1 VHSLSTAPAVE
12 SPSLSLPSVY
22 LEISP
27 VPSRRRS
34 FFPPCFRV
42 TRFSARHFCAPQFL
56 VLAALLFLVLLPQ
69 KSFASVAFVQADYC
83 TAKGASTVACTFT
96 ATVAKGDLLV
106 ANAVP
111 MNTSASSFTIS
122 VSDNKN
128 GAWTSAAQC
137 FSAYAG
143 QADLFY
149 FANSAAGTITVTTTS
164 SSSTGLFE
172 LAIAEYSGIATSA
185 PLDKGGTCSSM
196 ANSTTVTAPSLT
208 TANANDLVLS
218 LLAMSGTAGTVTT
231 ASPFTLRNNAAAAF
245 ADHIVSTIGTYPGAA
260 FKWTYQNVAF
270 AVAVAFKAS
279 GSNPSPTVAT
289 PSASPAAGT
298 YSSAQ
303 TITLSDST
311 SGAAICYTTD
321 GSTPTATTP
330 GTCSHG
336 TKYSAAFKVSA
347 TTTVIALA
355 TLSGDNNSALLT
367 SVYTISSSVA
377 TPTAT
382 PAAGNYT
389 SAQTVTLADS
399 TTGAVI
405 CYTTDGS
412 TPTATTPGTCSHG
425 TKYSAPFAV
434 SESATVTALGTLS
447 GHTNST
453 LLTNVYTITYTVA
466 TPTATPA
473 AGAYTLAQT
482 VTLSDSMATA
492 VICYTTDGTTPT
504 ATTPGTCSHGTE
516 YSSPFSVPATTTV
529 TALATLSGL
538 TNSSLL
544 KNVYTIT
551 LSTATVVL
559 CPNIG
564 ETGDYANCEPSPV
577 LAFGN
582 QAVNTASMAIPISIN
597 NCKSSYIA
605 ACNGASASVSLDSL
619 VITGPN
625 AADFTISGCPA
636 GTVIATGSFCSPTIV
651 FKPTE
656 PSGTS
661 ETATLTVTDNAS
673 TPTQTMSLTGTSATV
688 TTIST
693 SSCPTALAAGNY
705 QLSANIS
712 CGGTA
717 FTYNGSIDFNLNGH
731 TITYGTASQSTQIGA
746 FILTA
751 YNSTIAVHNGK
762 IAEGT
767 GINTFAPSGV
777 QPLSS
782 LIGSQGNY
790 DSDDGGAFFNLTL
803 SINMQYANVF
813 EMQSTFVAHDNVI
826 TDTAVGTC
834 ADVSC
839 RADLQS
845 STIDQNGARDEP
857 SGETHFYN
865 NTQTGG
871 AQGGFVVDDP
881 GATIT
886 YNYINPGNAK
896 GTNTNDFA
904 IYCWGVSC
912 TVQHNIVIVPIT
924 SASNS
929 RGVLISD
936 DENLGAGGRS
946 VEDNYIGA
954 TDLAV
959 NSEYGGCAL
968 GGTFGIEFDSN
979 PIGTNT
985 ASGNT
990 VVATASTA
998 GCSAAALRVSDSQV
1012 STNLSQNNQYFAVR
1026 ASGAPD
1032 CFEGTWADAGAGCAF
1047 GLSLDGP
1054 TAFTSSGDTFT
1065 ADSGCIFVAPQG
1077 ASGVVVQS
1085 PTCIIGSNP
1094 SSYHTLIAQNGPAGA
1109 TGGGASSVT
1118 IIDPIFGAGTG
1129 PTDTVIYAPGGS
1141 AGAASFF
1148 IDWTQNMTVSKTS
1161 GPAASG
1167 AVVTFTDALSKKYTC
1182 TTNSSGECSV
1192 VLTEY
1197 RDNNDT
1203 AANQVENHNPYS
1215 LSIAISGCT
1224 TYTQT
1229 GISVSATTPRAIKLA
1244 GC

>member
-1 VHSLSTAPAVE
+1 
-12 SPSLSLPSVY
+12 
-22 LEISP
+22 
-27 VPSRRRS
+27 
-34 FFPPCFRV
+34 
-42 TRFSARHFCAPQFL
+42 
-56 VLAALLFLVLLPQ
+56 
-69 KSFASVAFVQADYC
+69 
-83 TAKGASTVACTFT
+83 
-96 ATVAKGDLLV
+96 
-106 ANAVP
+106 
-111 MNTSASSFTIS
+111 
-122 VSDNKN
+122 
-128 GAWTSAAQC
+128 
-137 FSAYAG
+137 
-143 QADLFY
+143 
-149 FANSAAGTITVTTTS
+149 
-164 SSSTGLFE
+164 
-172 LAIAEYSGIATSA
+172 
-185 PLDKGGTCSSM
+185 
-196 ANSTTVTAPSLT
+196 
-208 TANANDLVLS
+208 
-218 LLAMSGTAGTVTT
+218 
-231 ASPFTLRNNAAAAF
+231 
-245 ADHIVSTIGTYPGAA
+245 
-260 FKWTYQNVAF
+260 
-270 AVAVAFKAS
+270 
-279 GSNPSPTVAT
+279 
-289 PSASPAAGT
+289 
-298 YSSAQ
+298 
-303 TITLSDST
+303 
-311 SGAAICYTTD
+311 
-321 GSTPTATTP
+321 
-330 GTCSHG
+330 
-336 TKYSAAFKVSA
+336 
-347 TTTVIALA
+347 
-355 TLSGDNNSALLT
+355 
-367 SVYTISSSVA
+367 
-377 TPTAT
+377 
-382 PAAGNYT
+382 
-389 SAQTVTLADS
+389 
-399 TTGAVI
+399 
-405 CYTTDGS
+405 
-412 TPTATTPGTCSHG
+412 
-425 TKYSAPFAV
+425 
-434 SESATVTALGTLS
+434 
-447 GHTNST
+447 
-453 LLTNVYTITYTVA
+453 
-466 TPTATPA
+466 
-473 AGAYTLAQT
+473 
-482 VTLSDSMATA
+482 
-492 VICYTTDGTTPT
+492 
-504 ATTPGTCSHGTE
+504 
-516 YSSPFSVPATTTV
+516 
-529 TALATLSGL
+529 
-538 TNSSLL
+538 
-544 KNVYTIT
+544 
-551 LSTATVVL
+551 
-559 CPNIG
+559 
-564 ETGDYANCEPSPV
+564 
-577 LAFGN
+577 
-582 QAVNTASMAIPISIN
+582 MAIPVSIN
-597 NCKSSYIA
+597 NCKNSYIA

-625 AADFTISGCPA
+625 AADFTISGCAA
-636 GTVIATGSFCSPTIV
+636 GTVIPTGSFCSPTIV

-688 TTIST
+688 TTISS

-731 TITYGTASQSTQIGA
+731 TITYGTASQSSQIGA
-746 FILTA
+746 FLLTA
-751 YNSTIAVHNGK
+751 YNSTISVHNGT

-767 GINTFAPSGV
+767 GINSFVPPDVT
-777 QPLSS
+777 PLSS

-790 DSDDGGAFFNLTL
+790 DSADGGAFFNLTL

-834 ADVSC
+834 ADVNC

-845 STIDQNGARDEP
+845 STIVQNGARDEP
-857 SGETHFYN
+857 SGETHIYN

-912 TVQHNIVIVPIT
+912 TAQHNVVIVPIT
-924 SASNS
+924 TASNS

-946 VEDNYIGA
+946 VENNYIGA

-979 PIGTNT
+979 PVGTNT

-1012 STNLSQNNQYFAVR
+1012 STNLSENNQYFAVR
-1026 ASGAPD
+1026 ASGAPN
-1032 CFEGTWADAGAGCAF
+1032 CVESTWADAGPGCAF

-1077 ASGVVVQS
+1077 AAGVVVQS
-1085 PTCIIGSNP
+1085 PTCFIGSNP
-1094 SSYHTLIAQNGPAGA
+1094 SSYHTLVAQNGPAGT

-1129 PTDTVIYAPGGS
+1129 PTDTVLYAPGGS

-1167 AVVTFTDALSKKYTC
+1167 AVVTFTDSLSKKYTC

-1192 VLTEY
+1192 VLTQY

-1229 GISVSATTPRAIKLA
+1229 GISVTATTPRSIKLA